1 MNVFDYYSFK
11 TKYYYYH
18 YSVFFDRFFHP
29 VSWTDHTFNY
39 YHFFFEF
46 FFAFR
51 EREKRDGFP
60 YFGSLLFFLG
70 GGIQREVIIE
80 ERGEKAVYLYA
91 SVCVCVYVSVYAR
104 ARERE
109 RDADGVIP
117 DSGRHGDTSVTSLSW
132 LLPPSVLQCG
142 CRNPTSFFLGAFLS
156 PLMKNQHW
164 IQWNWPTMNIPPFFH
179 LFFRF
184 ASLFTWL
191 FLSIFLICFLPPPLL
206 SLSQFLYNLF
216 ARHLLFYL
224 HFVFRG
230 WFQFSIWKKDSNNKN
245 LFLSVSVS
253 VSPSPLYFLFGSL
266 HFSLFLSASASTP
279 FPSKTPELCHSVS

>member
-1 MNVFDYYSFK
+1 MFSIIIHLKQNIIIITIQFSS
-11 TKYYYYH
+11 T
-18 YSVFFDRFFHP
+18 
-29 VSWTDHTFNY
+29 VSSIPLVELTIHSIIII
-39 YHFFFEF
+39 FFEF
-46 FFAFR
+46 FFCFSR
-51 EREKRDGFP
+51 KREKRWFP
-60 YFGSLLFFLG
+60 LFWLLIIFFG

-117 DSGRHGDTSVTSLSW
+117 VAMVIRAWRHSW

-191 FLSIFLICFLPPPLL
+191 FLSIFLICFLPSPLL
-206 SLSQFLYNLF
+206 SLSLSFYITFLR
-216 ARHLLFYL
+216 ATSC
-224 HFVFRG
+224 
-230 WFQFSIWKKDSNNKN
+230 SIST
-245 LFLSVSVS
+245 
-253 VSPSPLYFLFGSL
+253 LYFEVGSS
-266 HFSLFLSASASTP
+266 FRFERRTATT
-279 FPSKTPELCHSVS
+279 KTCF

>member
-1 MNVFDYYSFK
+1 MVSPILAPYY
-11 TKYYYYH
+11 
-18 YSVFFDRFFHP
+18 
-29 VSWTDHTFNY
+29 
-39 YHFFFEF
+39 
-46 FFAFR
+46 
-51 EREKRDGFP
+51 
-60 YFGSLLFFLG
+60 FFLG

-164 IQWNWPTMNIPPFFH
+164 IQ
-179 LFFRF
+179 
-184 ASLFTWL
+184 
-191 FLSIFLICFLPPPLL
+191 
-206 SLSQFLYNLF
+206 
-216 ARHLLFYL
+216 
-224 HFVFRG
+224 
-230 WFQFSIWKKDSNNKN
+230 
-245 LFLSVSVS
+245 
-253 VSPSPLYFLFGSL
+253 
-266 HFSLFLSASASTP
+266 
-279 FPSKTPELCHSVS
+279 